1 MSLRLLDYDVSQVV
15 SGLIFGINPM
25 MYTISTILIPYT
37 VPKWVEHRV
46 TMIFG
51 LFFCAASTTLIGPF
65 FAETNMIAMIFGLSL
80 SGFSMGY
87 LTIPNMPEMLHAT

>member
-65 FAETNMIAMIFGLSL
+65 FAETNMIAMIFGLAL